1 MSHDI
6 PSNAL
11 ILVADGAKAM
21 VLRNIAPTGAELE
34 LRDEGRIEPNSSAQ
48 GPSGS
53 RPEDQSPG
61 QTGEATFAKQIAQAL
76 NTLKERNDFDA
87 LVLVADP
94 QTLGQIRSA
103 LHKTVENAV
112 IKSLSKDLT
121 NHSLAEITKALVK

>member
-11 ILVADGAKAM
+11 ILVADGGKAM
-21 VLRNIAPTGAELE
+21 LFRNTAPSGGDVTLSE
-34 LRDEGRIEPNSSAQ
+34 EGHIIPDAGAQ

-53 RPEDQSPG
+53 RPAG
-61 QTGEATFAKQIAQAL
+61 QTPGDTDEATFAKQVAQAL
-76 NTLKERNDFDA
+76 NTLKQRNDFDA

-94 QTLGQIRSA
+94 QTLGQIRGA

-112 IKSLSKDLT
+112 VKSLSKDLT
-121 NHSLAEITKALVK
+121 NHSVADIAKALVK